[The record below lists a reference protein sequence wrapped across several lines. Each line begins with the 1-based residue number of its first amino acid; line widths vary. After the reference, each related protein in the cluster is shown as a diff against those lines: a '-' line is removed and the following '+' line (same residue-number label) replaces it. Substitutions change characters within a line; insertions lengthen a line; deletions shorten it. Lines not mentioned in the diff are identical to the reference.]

1 MCILPVAVAFTFL
14 SKGESN
20 ILGLE
25 AAGEVEEVGEGV
37 KKWKVCGCSHII
49 CIKTFTFFRKVIG

>member
-1 MCILPVAVAFTFL
+1 MFTFL

-37 KKWKVCGCSHII
+37 KKWKVCDVHISYVLQLLHSSE
-49 CIKTFTFFRKVIG
+49 R